1 MKTLLNNTQ
10 EPGGDKMKNGIVKYV
25 LKKTVDLEES
35 GQSKVTN
42 SLKKIIRQFANA
54 EIEKIT
60 VSEFEIVGKK

>member
-1 MKTLLNNTQ
+1 
-10 EPGGDKMKNGIVKYV
+10 MKNGIVKYV